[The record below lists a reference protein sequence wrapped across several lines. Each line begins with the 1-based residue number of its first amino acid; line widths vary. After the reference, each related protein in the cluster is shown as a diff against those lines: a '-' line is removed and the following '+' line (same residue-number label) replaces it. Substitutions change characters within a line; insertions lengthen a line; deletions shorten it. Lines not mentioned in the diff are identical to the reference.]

1 MYPRRSSVS
10 TSPPRCQGQRSQA
23 ATAFDPE
30 RWTTISLLPRRGA
43 GEQPT
48 ETQCHVLVS
57 LRLENAQLRV
67 EKEILQ
73 LGGRSS

>member
-1 MYPRRSSVS
+1 
-10 TSPPRCQGQRSQA
+10 
-23 ATAFDPE
+23 
-30 RWTTISLLPRRGA
+30 LLPRRGA
-43 GEQPT
+43 GEQLT
-48 ETQCHVLVS
+48 ETECHALVS